1 MSAPSIV
8 VFDIGNVFIEW
19 DPRHLYRDLFDGDDI
34 LMESFLEEVCTS
46 AWNLEMDRG
55 LPFAEGVRRL
65 TERYPEC
72 AELIRAFDERWMEM
86 VPGEVHGTAAILD
99 ELIARNV
106 PVHAITNFANDKYA
120 QTLERFPHLRRFQR
134 TVVSAEVGYVKP
146 EPEIYRILCEAEG
159 FAPDEAIF
167 IDDRADNCAGAV
179 AVGMHAHRF
188 RDARQLRTELTELGL
203 L

>member
-1 MSAPSIV
+1 MTTPSIV

-65 TERYPEC
+65 TEQYPDC

-86 VPGEVHGTAAILD
+86 VPGEIPGMTDILN
-99 ELIARNV
+99 ELIERGV
-106 PVHAITNFANDKYA
+106 TVHAITNFASDKFA

-134 TVVSAEVGYVKP
+134 TVVSAEVGFVKP

-159 FAPDEAIF
+159 FAPEQALF
-167 IDDRADNCAGAV
+167 IDDRADNCEGAA

-188 RDARQLRTELTELGL
+188 RGARQLRAELERFGL